1 MMAWQSNWEK
11 GAQLNEMVK
20 EILNNMGDEW
30 FVAHPA
36 VLVTHF
42 ELESAIKDAVDK
54 QNRREEMKK
63 TLAEDAL
70 TRKFETLGVAETG
83 DSRTPTAGQSCSRA
97 AGAPLK
103 RLVPSLG
110 LGDPDDLAK
119 NLEETLNLVTDDLD
133 EQEQKPK
140 LKLVRRGTARPRLFS
155 AQDLATNI
163 KRVVPKLVLKEG
175 TPRKFF
181 KSKAATEH
189 LNTPIQHPPL
199 VPSVSVSSP
208 TDQKQSLLTKSTSRT
223 KLKSSSS
230 GSLNVHEIFEDQLTT
245 PAQNSKMGSTRT
257 STRKTAAD
265 SAYKTPAQS
274 ASTGARASTRKTSSR
289 KASLTD
295 VCDESLVTK
304 SVSKP
309 PRMAKLVEE
318 VPVSTRSSARR
329 KAALKRL

>member
-181 KSKAATEH
+181 KSKAFTEN
-189 LNTPIQHPPL
+189 LNTPMQHPPL
-199 VPSVSVSSP
+199 LPSVSVSSP
-208 TDQKQSLLTKSTSRT
+208 NDQKQSQLTKPTSRT
-223 KLKSSSS
+223 TLKSSSS
-230 GSLNVHEIFEDQLTT
+230 GSLKENVYEIFEDQLTT
-245 PAQNSKMGSTRT
+245 PAQNS
-257 STRKTAAD
+257 RKTAVD

-274 ASTGARASTRKTSSR
+274 TSTGVRASTRKTSSR